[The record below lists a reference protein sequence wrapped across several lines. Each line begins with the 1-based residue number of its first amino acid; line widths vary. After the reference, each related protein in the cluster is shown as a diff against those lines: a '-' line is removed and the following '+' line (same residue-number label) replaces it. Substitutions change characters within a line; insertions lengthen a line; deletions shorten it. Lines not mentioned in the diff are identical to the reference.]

1 MDLGLKDRVALVTGG
16 GSQTGFGKG
25 IALALAKEGCDI
37 IIIDK
42 DLEGAKKTAAEVEA
56 LGRKAVALEADV
68 TKSAQVNG
76 AVKNALERFGR
87 IDILV
92 NDAGAA
98 TPPKPFVEKTEAEWE
113 PDININLK
121 GVLICTRAVLP
132 QMLERKSGKI
142 INISSGVGRYGM
154 ANSAVYSAAKGGVV
168 AFTRSLAKEVI
179 GSGVYVNS
187 ISPGLGDTNFL
198 RTSGILKTAETPPEF
213 LKHVSAD
220 IPVGRMTTPQDIGNM
235 VAFLASDV
243 SSDIVGQVFD
253 VDGGK
258 IIAAL

>member
-1 MDLGLKDRVALVTGG
+1 MDLGLKGKVAMVTGA

-25 IALALAKEGCDI
+25 IALALAAEGCDV

-42 DLEGAKKTAAEVEA
+42 DLDGAQKTAADIKAPGRQA
-56 LGRKAVALEADV
+56 LALKADV
-68 TKSAQVNG
+68 TRSAEVHD
-76 AVKNALERFGR
+76 AVKAALAKFGR

-92 NDAGAA
+92 NNAGMS
-98 TPPKPFVEKTEAEWE
+98 TPPKPFVAKTEAEWD
-113 PDININLK
+113 PDIDINLRS
-121 GVLICTRAVLP
+121 VLICTKAVLP
-132 QMLERKSGKI
+132 QMLERKSGWI
-142 INISSGVGRYGM
+142 INISSGVGTMGL
-154 ANSAVYSAAKGGVV
+154 ANSSIYSAAKAGVM

-179 GSGVYVNS
+179 ASGVHVNS
-187 ISPGLGDTNFL
+187 VSPGLGDTGFL
-198 RTSGILKTAETPPEF
+198 RSSNILKTAETPPEF
-213 LKHVSAD
+213 IKHVSMD

-258 IIAAL
+258 IIKF